1 MCNHHRDVLD
11 AIRAEEEE
19 AAAVQAQGQDQENHE
34 APPRSESPKEDSF
47 EIPDNRA
54 DLDESKATDHGPL
67 EHEHTPYFSY
77 HTEKALK
84 LEDNKYL
91 AHETHTPS
99 KPLAGLPTLP
109 KNNKAAML
117 FDTTPENLRKL
128 DADAGILEESKAE
141 ENTKPNFAPNDEI
154 TLELQSLYTNFQK
167 CLDLRE
173 KYMKVSCQRV
183 GDNPIDKDDWVIYPP
198 PPPPSWPITENKGR
212 VTDGPDSIGSD
223 FVREECKIPGP
234 CDFVYEMDDTGVYQ
248 VYESQDH
255 HAKKQP
261 IVQVPKPKEYFQD
274 LDFVLSVISDGP
286 TKSFAFRRLKYL
298 ESKWNMYILLNE
310 YEELAEAKRVPH
322 RDFYNVRKV
331 DTHVHHSS
339 CMNQK
344 HLLRFIKSKMRKT
357 PKDVVIFR
365 DGKDLTLEEVFQ
377 SLNLTAYDLSIDTM
391 DMHAH
396 KDSFHRFDKF
406 NLKYNP
412 IGESR
417 LREIFM
423 KTDNKIQGRYLADIT
438 KEVFSDLEQSKY
450 QMAEYRISI
459 YGRAE
464 NEWDKLADWVV
475 NNQLFSPNVRW
486 LIQVPRLYNVYKATK
501 TVENFEQ
508 VISNIFKPLFEVTK
522 DPTSHPN
529 LHIFLQRV
537 IGFDSVD
544 DESKAERRIYKKY
557 PYPRVWNTA
566 MNPPYSYY
574 IYYMFANM
582 TSLNRFR
589 QQRGY
594 NTFVFRPHCGEAGD
608 TDHLTSAFLTSFG
621 ISHGILLRKVPALQ
635 YLFYLTQMGIA
646 MSPLSNNALFLDY
659 ERNPF
664 PAFFHR
670 GLNVSLSTDD
680 PLQFHFTKEPLIEE
694 YSVAA
699 QIWKLSGADMCEIS
713 RNSVAHSGFEN
724 KIKKHWIGKKWYLPG
739 VQGNDMEKT
748 NVPNIRVAFR
758 HETLREELDMLQRYS
773 QLAHPPMFTTAHL
786 DLSKRMASS
795 AASPALFAFASA
807 HGGSATPNS
816 PFALNPQASSSSVLS
831 EISDMNLVQTHPH
844 LPKASMD
851 TVYETDG
858 GLHTN
863 VMTVAHQ
870 LGMLSVV
877 AGVSEMAERAAAKK
891 RERKRLAAEQK
902 IDGEELDSKE

>member
-1 MCNHHRDVLD
+1 MCNNHFDGLNGEDGSTHYEHDV
-11 AIRAEEEE
+11 
-19 AAAVQAQGQDQENHE
+19 DQQQEQYE
-34 APPRSESPKEDSF
+34 QQQETLIWEDSF
-47 EIPDNRA
+47 EVPRKRA
-54 DLDESKATDHGPL
+54 DSENSSTKDHDHSHGGD
-67 EHEHTPYFSY
+67 HTPFYSY
-77 HTEKALK
+77 HTEMALK

-99 KPLAGLPTLP
+99 KPIVGL
-109 KNNKAAML
+109 AML
-117 FDTTPENLRKL
+117 PRPAPPPLFDNTPENLRSL
-128 DADAGILEESKAE
+128 DADAGILDETKAE
-141 ENTKPNFAPNDEI
+141 ESTKPNFSPNDEV

-173 KYMKVSCQRV
+173 KYMKVSRQRV
-183 GDNPIDKDDWVIYPP
+183 GDNPNDKEDWEIYPP
-198 PPPPSWPITENKGR
+198 PPPPSWPASENKGR
-212 VTDGPDSIGSD
+212 VSDGPDSIGND
-223 FVREECKIPGP
+223 FIRENVTIPGM
-234 CDFVYEMDDTGVYQ
+234 CEHIFELDDTGIYQ
-248 VYESQDH
+248 VYENQDAF
-255 HAKKQP
+255 AKKKP
-261 IVQVPKPKEYFQD
+261 IVQVPTPKEYFVD
-274 LDFVLSVISDGP
+274 LDFVLGVISDGP
-286 TKSFAFRRLKYL
+286 AKSFAFRRLKYL

-357 PKDVVIFR
+357 PDDVVIFR
-365 DGKDLTLEEVFQ
+365 DGKDLTLSEVFK

-423 KTDNKIQGRYLADIT
+423 KTDNKIKGSYLAEIT
-438 KEVFSDLEQSKY
+438 REVISDLEQSKY

-459 YGRAE
+459 YGRSE
-464 NEWDKLADWVV
+464 SEWDKLADWVV
-475 NNQLFSPNVRW
+475 DNKLFSPNVRW
-486 LIQVPRLYNVYKATK
+486 LIQVPRLYNVYKATNS
-501 TVENFEQ
+501 VENFEK
-508 VISNIFKPLFEVTK
+508 VISNIFKPLFEVTR
-522 DPTSHPN
+522 DPSSHPN

-557 PYPRVWNTA
+557 PYPRVWNTS

-589 QQRGY
+589 QKRGF
-594 NTFVFRPHCGEAGD
+594 NTFVLRPHCGEAGD

-664 PAFFHR
+664 PDFFHR

-713 RNSVAHSGFEN
+713 RNSVRHSGFEN

-739 VQGNDMEKT
+739 VEGNDMAKT

-758 HETLREELDMLQRYS
+758 SETLREELDMLQRYS
-773 QLAHPPMFTTAHL
+773 QLAHFSMFTNSNH

-795 AASPALFAFASA
+795 TPSPAIFAHNNAS
-807 HGGSATPNS
+807 GSYMAPNS
-816 PFALNPQASSSSVLS
+816 PFTLSPQAPSLMSTLDLNEGTKVLH
-831 EISDMNLVQTHPH
+831 THPH
-844 LPKASMD
+844 LPSA
-851 TVYETDG
+851 TVEVFHEKNG
-858 GLHTN
+858 HTN

-877 AGVSEMAERAAAKK
+877 SGVSEMAERAAAKK
-891 RERKRLAAEQK
+891 RERLRLAAENK
-902 IDGEELDSKE
+902 VEEGSEHDQ

>member
-1 MCNHHRDVLD
+1 M
-11 AIRAEEEE
+11 
-19 AAAVQAQGQDQENHE
+19 
-34 APPRSESPKEDSF
+34 
-47 EIPDNRA
+47 
-54 DLDESKATDHGPL
+54 DETK
-67 EHEHTPYFSY
+67 F
-77 HTEKALK
+77 
-84 LEDNKYL
+84 
-91 AHETHTPS
+91 
-99 KPLAGLPTLP
+99 
-109 KNNKAAML
+109 
-117 FDTTPENLRKL
+117 
-128 DADAGILEESKAE
+128 E

-183 GDNPIDKDDWVIYPP
+183 GDDPRDKDSWEIYPP
-198 PPPPSWPITENKGR
+198 PPPPSWPTTEYKAR
-212 VTDGPDSIGSD
+212 VPDGPNSVGSD
-223 FVREECKIPGP
+223 FVREDVKIPGP
-234 CDFVYEMDDTGVYQ
+234 CDHVFEMDDTGVYQ
-248 VYESQDH
+248 VYASQD
-255 HAKKQP
+255 ALVKKQP
-261 IVQVPKPKEYFQD
+261 IVQVPTPKEYFVD

-357 PKDVVIFR
+357 PNDVVIFR
-365 DGKDLTLEEVFQ
+365 DGKDLTLEEVFK

-423 KTDNKIQGRYLADIT
+423 KTDNKIKGRYLAEIT
-438 KEVFSDLEQSKY
+438 REVISDLEQSKY

-459 YGRAE
+459 YGRSE
-464 NEWDKLADWVV
+464 TEWDKLADWVV
-475 NNQLFSPNVRW
+475 DNKLFSPNVRW
-486 LIQVPRLYNVYKATK
+486 LIQVPRLYNVYKATNS
-501 TVENFEQ
+501 VENFEQ
-508 VISNIFKPLFEVTK
+508 VIQNIFKPLFEVTR

-557 PYPRVWNTA
+557 PYPRVWNTS

-589 QQRGY
+589 QQRGFS
-594 NTFVFRPHCGEAGD
+594 TFVFRPHCGEAGD

-635 YLFYLTQMGIA
+635 YMYYLTQMGIA

-664 PAFFHR
+664 PVFFHR

-713 RNSVAHSGFEN
+713 RNSVLQSGFEN

-748 NVPNIRVAFR
+748 NVPNIRVSFR

-773 QLAHPPMFTTAHL
+773 QLAHPSMFTNLHH

-795 AASPALFAFASA
+795 TASPAIFA
-807 HGGSATPNS
+807 HGSGIGNSGTGQSLVLES
-816 PFALNPQASSSSVLS
+816 PFALNPQSPPIGCGPF
-831 EISDMNLVQTHPH
+831 ETSDIGLLQMHPH
-844 LPKASMD
+844 LPRASI
-851 TVYETDG
+851 ETSRETSG
-858 GLHTN
+858 HTN

-870 LGMLSVV
+870 LGMISVV
-877 AGVSEMAERAAAKK
+877 SGVSEMAERAAAKK

-902 IDGEELDSKE
+902 VELE

>member
-1 MCNHHRDVLD
+1 MCNHHLD
-11 AIRAEEEE
+11 ALEGEDGSTHYEPSSSQTQQEEY
-19 AAAVQAQGQDQENHE
+19 DQQQHTLTM
-34 APPRSESPKEDSF
+34 EDSF
-47 EIPDNRA
+47 EIPDKRA
-54 DLDESKATDHGPL
+54 DEDASSKELSSLGDAHDN
-67 EHEHTPYFSY
+67 TPFYSY
-77 HTEKALK
+77 HAEMALK

-99 KPLAGLPTLP
+99 KPISGLATLHKPKPTLI
-109 KNNKAAML
+109 
-117 FDTTPENLRKL
+117 FDNTPENLRKL
-128 DADAGILEESKAE
+128 DADAGIMEDTKVEEAP
-141 ENTKPNFAPNDEI
+141 KPNFAPTDDV

-183 GDNPIDKDDWVIYPP
+183 GDSPSDKDNWEIYPP
-198 PPPPSWPITENKGR
+198 PPPPSWPISDNQGR
-212 VTDGPDSIGSD
+212 VPEGPDSVGND
-223 FVREECKIPGP
+223 FDREKVKIPGL
-234 CDFVYEMDDTGVYQ
+234 CEHIFELDDTGVYQ
-248 VYESQDH
+248 VYKNEDAF
-255 HAKKQP
+255 AKKQP
-261 IVQVPKPKEYFQD
+261 IVQVPTPKEYFVD
-274 LDFVLSVISDGP
+274 LDFVLGVISDGP

-298 ESKWNMYILLNE
+298 ESKWNMYMLLNE
-310 YEELAEAKRVPH
+310 YEELAESKRVPH

-357 PKDVVIFR
+357 PNDVVIFR
-365 DGKDLTLEEVFQ
+365 DGKDLTLSEVFM

-423 KTDNKIQGRYLADIT
+423 KTDNKIKGRYLADIT
-438 KEVFSDLEQSKY
+438 KEVISDLEQSKY

-459 YGRAE
+459 YGRSE
-464 NEWDKLADWVV
+464 SEWDKLADWVV
-475 NNQLFSPNVRW
+475 DNKLFSTNVRW
-486 LIQVPRLYNVYKATK
+486 LIQVPRLYNVYKATNS
-501 TVENFEQ
+501 VENFEK
-508 VISNIFKPLFEVTK
+508 VISNIFKPLFEVTR
-522 DPTSHPN
+522 DPSSHPN

-537 IGFDSVD
+537 VGFDSVD

-557 PYPRVWNTA
+557 PYPRVWNTS

-582 TSLNRFR
+582 TSLNCFR
-589 QQRGY
+589 QKRGY
-594 NTFVFRPHCGEAGD
+594 NTFVLRPHCGEAGD

-635 YLFYLTQMGIA
+635 YLFYLAQMGIA

-664 PAFFHR
+664 PTFFHR

-713 RNSVAHSGFEN
+713 RNSVRHSGFEN
-724 KIKKHWIGKKWYLPG
+724 QIKKHWIGKKWYLPG
-739 VQGNDMEKT
+739 VEGNDMAKT

-758 HETLREELDMLQRYS
+758 HETLQEELDMLKRYS
-773 QLAHPPMFTTAHL
+773 KLSHVSMFAHSNY

-795 AASPALFAFASA
+795 TPSPAIFA
-807 HGGSATPNS
+807 HGNTATTSLVPNS
-816 PFALNPQASSSSVLS
+816 PFMLNPTASTIVSALDLNENTNALHS
-831 EISDMNLVQTHPH
+831 HPH
-844 LPKASMD
+844 LPSTTAEAYQTNS
-851 TVYETDG
+851 
-858 GLHTN
+858 HTN

-870 LGMLSVV
+870 LGMLAVV
-877 AGVSEMAERAAAKK
+877 SGVSEMAERAAAKK
-891 RERKRLAAEQK
+891 RERLRLAAEAR
-902 IDGEELDSKE
+902 IDEEAKE